1 MSTKGDTKSSSDA
14 VQQKAAAVSDLTKL
28 TNEQLHQETLE
39 ARNKL
44 FDRCVETHNYIADVL
59 VPRCKAIIARYKMQG
74 VAAKD
79 RPNGMP
85 TVEAY
90 FKSIGLNYNNVRS
103 WIRRKRLKTEM
114 FQSKAQKKCAECCK
128 VGGHAKWCSKYK
140 SPTEHLTELEAKLIG
155 KIWAGNDVV
164 EALERSGNVDEALK
178 AYKEQ
183 KPTFEQVKD
192 YIQRPVKTLAE
203 NLRGLAAKKLA
214 TALCTEIRRLVDD
227 SGNQENVRICDF
239 SYDSAADCFA
249 FRVEILS
256 NQQSHQI
263 GAEEVC
269 VLPCAQPADALEGGG
284 Q

>member
-1 MSTKGDTKSSSDA
+1 MNTKGDTQSSSDA

-44 FDRCVETHNYIADVL
+44 FDRCVDTHNYIADVL

-103 WIRRKRLKTEM
+103 WIRRNRLKTEM
-114 FQSKAQKKCAECCK
+114 FQGKAQKKCTECCK
-128 VGGHAKWCSKYK
+128 VGGHTKWCSKYE
-140 SPTEHLTELEAKLIG
+140 SSTEHLTELEAKLIG

-192 YIQRPVKTLAE
+192 YIQRPVRTLAE
-203 NLRGLAAKKLA
+203 NLRGLDVKRLA
-214 TALCTEIRRLVDD
+214 TALYAEIRRLIDD
-227 SGNQENVRICDF
+227 SDNQETVRIRDF
-239 SYDSAADCFA
+239 GYDSAADCFA
-249 FRVEILS
+249 FRVEIRS
-256 NQQSHQI
+256 NQPLQQI
-263 GAEEVC
+263 GAEQVYA
-269 VLPCAQPADALEGGG
+269 LPSAQPADALEGGA